1 MAEGDKPYR
10 LYRGGRKKGR
20 VPLARPESA
29 KPARES
35 KPGAPR
41 RRRRWVIGIAMA
53 LVGVLVLLAV
63 WGGLGYRSFSKG
75 VDKANARLSRDA
87 RQQLAKDS
95 GSPLSEPTTTLVIG
109 TDGGSA
115 PGREGAN
122 RSDSLMLVRTDPSKH
137 RISYLSIPR
146 DLRVEIPGYGASKI
160 NAANQYGGPAL
171 TIQTVRAL
179 TGLDIDHVVVVDFDA
194 FRELI
199 DALGGID
206 ITVPER
212 ILSKP
217 FDCPYSP
224 EKCKSWEGWR
234 FAKGKQ
240 HMDGRRALAYSRI
253 RVNELD
259 PAETDIQRTERQQ
272 SVADAIGK
280 KIASPG
286 TFLRLP
292 FIGDSIAA
300 PLTTD
305 LSAWEL
311 GQLGWVRFRA
321 GSGKSLRC
329 RLGGDPATVGGESVI
344 LASEDNAA
352 VVAMFLGQSA
362 PSPPPAGAP
371 YAPGCRRR

>member
-20 VPLARPESA
+20 VPLERAAPAPAARDAQP
-29 KPARES
+29 KP
-35 KPGAPR
+35 PR
-41 RRRRWVIGIAMA
+41 RRRRWGRWIAAGLAGI
-53 LVGVLVLLAV
+53 VVLGAT
-63 WGGLGYRSFSKG
+63 WGFLGYRSFSHG
-75 VDKANARLSRDA
+75 LEKANGRLPREV
-87 RQQLAKDS
+87 RGQLAKAN

-109 TDGGSA
+109 TDGGRA
-115 PGREGAN
+115 PGRENAN

-146 DLRVEIPGYGASKI
+146 DLRVEIPGYGSSKI
-160 NAANQYGGPAL
+160 NAASQYGGPAL
-171 TIQTVRAL
+171 TVETVRAL
-179 TGLDIDHVVVVDFDA
+179 TGLEIDHVVVVDFDD

-206 ITVPER
+206 VTVPAP

-217 FDCPYSP
+217 FDCPYSR
-224 EKCKSWEGWR
+224 EKCRDWKGWR

-253 RVNELD
+253 RVNKLD
-259 PAETDIQRTERQQ
+259 PSETDVQRTERQQ
-272 SVADAIGK
+272 AVADAIGK
-280 KIASPG
+280 KITSPG
-286 TFLRLP
+286 TFIRLP
-292 FIGDSIAA
+292 FIGDSLAA

-329 RLGGDPATVGGESVI
+329 RLGGDPATIGGESTI
-344 LASEDNAA
+344 LGSEDNAA

-362 PSPPPAGAP
+362 PLPPPKGAP